1 MEDIEESEFVASE
14 HDKLVHA
21 VSKLDKTQF
30 ITEPTRSEPT
40 NLNSEFNLIKTK
52 PKLDLTN
59 VVKVLEDTS
68 HHVQISKKLKKSQD
82 DKQILA
88 KPLEKPQAERIK
100 RATGY
105 EQAKEKIGRWD
116 PVVARSRT
124 VDFVSFPL
132 KRVSNKMQPTHE
144 FLSKFELK
152 SNLEKELEEI
162 DPPNIPVEEDEEEKV
177 YPMTYEEMLEHR
189 QHSAKLRAQQ
199 SYKAAKAKRHSK
211 IKSKKYH
218 RILKKER
225 LKLQLKEFE
234 ELQKK
239 DPEEALKKLEALE
252 KARALERHTLRH
264 KNTGKWAKSKLVR
277 AKYDKETRQELAE
290 QLAVSRG
297 LTQKTQT
304 NQDSSDGEND
314 DSENIP
320 DITLSQDPMN
330 PWMMKRS
337 DKSNVDA
344 EFDFG
349 YKKYVQGKTNKKDDS
364 DSDSDD
370 DVTQHTGSDKDSKAL
385 DMLLLGNTINRIGQE
400 DSDAQAEDTT
410 KIQTETKETQI
421 PKAKNAGKN
430 KPDKLKITKQNDN
443 QPTIIEQNS
452 KKSKPVKRKNQVN
465 NTISSKKT
473 KTAVATS
480 SWSVEPINIAPETK
494 TKKANSDVTE
504 AFEVLEKNIA
514 NKVASKINKLK
525 KDIKN
530 LEKVTKKSKKNETK
544 QEERDNLDYLK
555 LKKQKVKPVIDEELI
570 ETAAN
575 APEDVQASNK
585 PLSDI
590 VKIAQSDVPVEETVD
605 ANIDPTRFI
614 QAKPKYLNSIVPEG
628 EGGHDLLDDDDE
640 QVVPK
645 VNIEEVFEEDD
656 VVDSFRQEKEDEINK
671 DKIEDID
678 LSLPG
683 WGSWGGKGVKAPK
696 KKKNRF
702 ISKPAPKFPRRDE
715 NKGDIIIKEFK
726 DPKLAVHKVT
736 NVPFPF
742 KSVKDYEASIRV
754 PLGNTFITE
763 KAHKKLIKPS
773 VITKVGA
780 IIEAMDEDELLD
792 KKNQTFRNEKVMKL
806 LGQK

>member
-1 MEDIEESEFVASE
+1 MEDVEESEFVASE

-21 VSKLDKTQF
+21 ISKLDKTQF

-68 HHVQISKKLKKSQD
+68 HHVQISKKLRKSQD
-82 DKQILA
+82 NKQVLA

-105 EQAKEKIGRWD
+105 EQAKEKVGRWD
-116 PVVARSRT
+116 PVVARSRA

-152 SNLEKELEEI
+152 SNLEMELEEI
-162 DPPNIPVEEDEEEKV
+162 DPPNVPVEEDEEEKV

-199 SYKAAKAKRHSK
+199 SYKAAKAKRQSK

-297 LTQKTQT
+297 LTKKTQA
-304 NQDSSDGEND
+304 NDSTDEEND
-314 DSENIP
+314 ESEKMP

-337 DKSNVDA
+337 DNSNVDA

-364 DSDSDD
+364 DTDD
-370 DVTQHTGSDKDSKAL
+370 ELTQHTYGDKGSKSL
-385 DMLLLGNTINRIGQE
+385 DMLLLGNSINRISQE
-400 DSDAQAEDTT
+400 DSDDETEETT
-410 KIQTETKETQI
+410 KIQRETTKTQI
-421 PKAKNAGKN
+421 PKAKNGDKN
-430 KPDKLKITKQNDN
+430 KPQSPNKPKSTKQNDE
-443 QPTIIEQNS
+443 PTIIEHIS
-452 KKSKPVKRKNQVN
+452 KKSKPVKRKNEVN

-480 SWSVEPINIAPETK
+480 SWSVEPINVLPETK
-494 TKKANSDVTE
+494 KAKRDVSE

-530 LEKVTKKSKKNETK
+530 LERVTKKSKKIENK
-544 QEERDNLDYLK
+544 QEERDNLEYLK

-575 APEDVQASNK
+575 APEDVEVSNK
-585 PLSDI
+585 PLCDI
-590 VKIAQSDVPVEETVD
+590 VKIAQSDVPVQENVD

-773 VITKVGA
+773 VFTKAGA

-792 KKNQTFRNEKVMKL
+792 KKNQTFGNEKLMKL